1 MSLQNLRGVSDQ
13 MSESGDTSAIGSG
26 RGGRR
31 RETQSVS
38 AVHDRIRDAILY
50 GQLEAGAAIPQHVL
64 AGQFEAGRTPLRE
77 ALRMLQREGLVVA
90 EPNYPV
96 RIAPLS
102 ANAYEELYVRRI
114 SLEAVAIRIAV
125 PLLTSDD
132 FAELEAAMAR
142 MGHYQE
148 VEDERAF
155 RDPHHAFHHRLI
167 AAAGA
172 NISEE
177 VDTLAD
183 HSERYRL
190 AFGSYGGS
198 IDRGREHRRIL
209 DAAKQ
214 GDPDR
219 AADALGAHYAHTASL
234 VFSVLDPERDVE
246 RLRVV
251 LRTVSPGAEEAL
263 TMGAPRG

>member
-1 MSLQNLRGVSDQ
+1 
-13 MSESGDTSAIGSG
+13 
-26 RGGRR
+26 
-31 RETQSVS
+31 VS
-38 AVHDRIRDAILY
+38 AVHDRIRNAILY
-50 GQLEAGAAIPQHVL
+50 GELEPGAAIPQHVL
-64 AGQFEAGRTPLRE
+64 ADQFDAGRTPLRE

-102 ANAYEELYVRRI
+102 ADAYEELYVRRI

-132 FAELEAAMAR
+132 LADLEASMAR
-142 MGHYQE
+142 MGHYQD
-148 VEDERAF
+148 VGDERGF
-155 RDPHHAFHHRLI
+155 RGPHHAFHHRLV
-167 AAAGA
+167 AAAGP

-177 VDTLAD
+177 IDTLAD

-190 AFGSYGGS
+190 QFGSYGGFL
-198 IDRGREHRRIL
+198 DRGREHRRIL
-209 DAAKQ
+209 DAAKK
-214 GDPDR
+214 GDPDL

-234 VFSVLDPERDVE
+234 VFSVLDPGRDVE

-251 LRTVSPGAEEAL
+251 LRTVAPGAEKAL
-263 TMGAPRG
+263 SSKAAGGRKKR

>member
-1 MSLQNLRGVSDQ
+1 
-13 MSESGDTSAIGSG
+13 MSESEGTSATDVG

-31 RETQSVS
+31 RESQSVS
-38 AVHDRIRDAILY
+38 AVHDRIREAILY

-64 AGQFEAGRTPLRE
+64 AEQFEAGRTPLRE

-90 EPNYPV
+90 EPNFPV
-96 RIAPLS
+96 RIATLS

-132 FAELEAAMAR
+132 FADLEAAMAR

-148 VEDERAF
+148 VADERAF

-167 AAAGA
+167 AAAGS

-190 AFGSYGGS
+190 AFGTYGGG

-209 DAAKQ
+209 DAAKK
-214 GDPDR
+214 GDPDL

-234 VFSVLDPERDVE
+234 VFSVLDPGRDVE

-251 LRTVSPGAEEAL
+251 LRTVAPGAEEAL
-263 TMGAPRG
+263 AGGTESS